1 MHPPIDDALD
11 TLERERGIRV
21 LYAAES
27 GSRAWGFA
35 SPDSDYDVRFIY
47 VHPLRWYLRVSE
59 ARDVLEAML
68 PGDLDLSGW
77 DLRKALRLY
86 AGCNLPLNEWL
97 GSPLVYREHGPLAS
111 QLRAR
116 MSAFFRP
123 SHALFHYLN
132 TARHSVRDHLNTETV
147 RLKKVFYALRPLL
160 ACRWIEHA
168 RSQPPTAFA
177 DLVAADWVSLD
188 ERVAIGEL
196 LRVKENVLES
206 DRSPLSPWWR
216 AWLTQSI
223 EHFEAIAPT
232 LATKREMS
240 MHELDAL
247 LQQILLSSG
256 D

>member
-1 MHPPIDDALD
+1 MHLAIKDALD
-11 TLERERGIRV
+11 ALERERGVRV

-35 SPDSDYDVRFIY
+35 SPDSDYDVRFLY
-47 VHPLRWYLRVSE
+47 VHPLNWYLRVGE
-59 ARDVLEAML
+59 ARDVQEAML
-68 PGDLDLSGW
+68 PGDLDLSDW
-77 DLRKALRLY
+77 ELRKALRLY

-97 GSPLVYREHGPLAS
+97 GSPLVYRERGTVAS

-116 MSAFFRP
+116 MPAYFRP

-132 TARHSVRDHLNTETV
+132 TARHSVRDHLNAEHV

-177 DLVAADWVSLD
+177 DLLAADWVSAD

-196 LRVKENVLES
+196 LRAKEAALES

-216 AWLTQSI
+216 AWLAQTI
-223 EHFEAIAPT
+223 EHFEAIGPT
-232 LATKREMS
+232 LATKRQVS
-240 MHELDAL
+240 IHEFDPL
-247 LQQILLSSG
+247 LEQSVLHSG